1 MPKPSHRPLPKVSN
15 WLKCSV
21 AELLLSDL
29 LRAGVGGRANFERIR
44 EILVLG
50 RSILPI
56 GRSIQHRL
64 DE

>member
-1 MPKPSHRPLPKVSN
+1 MAEFLP
-15 WLKCSV
+15 
-21 AELLLSDL
+21 SDL
-29 LRAGVGGRANFERIR
+29 LRAGVGGRANFEGIR